1 MNRRKMLSL
10 LGVSPAILAAGRA
23 SAQDAKKKPAARAH
37 AAGGPPRLEAL
48 NPKGTPPPIKLVPMA
63 KRLDTL
69 DGKTVFL
76 VSDGFPGADH
86 FLNQVAI
93 WFKKNM
99 PSVTTEYRL
108 KAGQFADDDP
118 ALNAE
123 IKAKGNAVIMAIGH

>member
-1 MNRRKMLSL
+1 M
-10 LGVSPAILAAGRA
+10 
-23 SAQDAKKKPAARAH
+23 
-37 AAGGPPRLEAL
+37 
-48 NPKGTPPPIKLVPMA
+48 PPPIKLVPMA

-69 DGKTVFL
+69 DGKTIFL

-99 PSVTTEYRL
+99 PNATTEYRL